1 MLCYPII
8 IYIFIYL
15 MYRPPTSSATTPRPF
30 GNAVVD
36 GFDFDIE
43 STLVAGVDPD
53 QGYGT
58 MVDTLRTLYDTDKS
72 KTYYISAAPREY
84 SQISSSL
91 IWWKS
96 RVWQDVSRFLDL
108 EAWFGGQTRT

>member
-1 MLCYPII
+1 
-8 IYIFIYL
+8 